1 MRDRQRDSAR
11 VQAERQRSRNA
22 LALPDA
28 PSGVLI
34 VLQGEMSGVLIVI
47 QRGVRVFSPQNHGA
61 ARIQPLHPEAA
72 QRAGASLVP
81 IPEDAAAA
89 AIIVV
94 LARVGRAAA
103 LQDGP

>member
-1 MRDRQRDSAR
+1 M
-11 VQAERQRSRNA
+11 QAERQRSRNA

-28 PSGVLI
+28 PWCSDTASTVSVCFHPKI
-34 VLQGEMSGVLIVI
+34 TV
-47 QRGVRVFSPQNHGA
+47 QRESSPF
-61 ARIQPLHPEAA
+61 IPK
-72 QRAGASLVP
+72 QRSFAGASLVP

-103 LQDGP
+103 LQQDGP